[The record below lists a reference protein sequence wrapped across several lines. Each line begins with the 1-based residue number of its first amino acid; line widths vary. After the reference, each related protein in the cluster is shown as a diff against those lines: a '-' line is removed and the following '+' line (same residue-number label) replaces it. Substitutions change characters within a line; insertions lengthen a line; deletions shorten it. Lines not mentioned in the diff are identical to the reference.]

1 MKKYL
6 LISSL
11 LCILVLFSVVNI
23 VNASLVITEEETVA
37 AINSLLTFNSTEFLK
52 SIDTTQTI
60 SSIKGSINQLTNS
73 EFYQIETTDYLL
85 NLDSVSKEVIGL
97 YSKQLDCDFT
107 STASKALA
115 RSFILSKY
123 AELELPS
130 EYELVYLEKLD
141 DYVWEANFQKKYG
154 DVYNM
159 YESVKIFFIPETQ
172 TIAALTVFD
181 EEYSSPSAE
190 TMTVT
195 EATEIAETELDI
207 NNIVSSELTII
218 KENNYFN
225 NENQNTNLHKAWVL
239 TTADEEYI
247 YVDSSTGEIIGGD
260 CINE

>member
-11 LCILVLFSVVNI
+11 LCIIAIFSVVNI
-23 VNASLVITEEETVA
+23 VNASLVITEEETVS
-37 AINSLLTFNSTEFLK
+37 AINSLLTFNSTEFLT
-52 SIDTTQTI
+52 SIDTNQTI
-60 SSIKGSINQLTNS
+60 SSITEKVNQLTNS
-73 EFYQIETTDYLL
+73 EFYQVETTDYLL
-85 NLDSVSKEVIGL
+85 NLDSVTKEVTGL
-97 YSKQLDCDFT
+97 YSKQLDCNFT
-107 STASKALA
+107 SIANKALA
-115 RSFILSKY
+115 RKFILTKY

-130 EYELVYLEKLD
+130 EYELVYLEKFD
-141 DYVWEANFQKKYG
+141 DYVWEANFQKKYD

-181 EEYSSPSAE
+181 EEYTPHSSE
-190 TMTVT
+190 TMTAS
-195 EATEIAETELDI
+195 EATEIVEATLDTE
-207 NNIVSSELTII
+207 NIVSSELTII

-225 NENQNTNLHKAWVL
+225 NENQETNLHKAWVL
-239 TTADEEYI
+239 TTENDEYI